1 MQGARQYAQH
11 SAGQSRQCMP
21 PWRSALG
28 VVPTLSL
35 LPADSLNPPAHW
47 LLMRLPACLSAGPSG
62 GLHPPL
68 LAHPDAGCGR
78 APHGAA
84 GGRRRRRGQQA
95 LGPAGCAVLL
105 PICQPSCH
113 GGSTH
118 CCTKA
123 SRGVCFARRKSEDC
137 TSMANSQLLVH
148 HPAGNAVTV
157 PVAKWLG
164 ERLANPYQVC
174 ALCALHPC
182 MHCWAMLS
190 SEGRLKHAAL
200 LRIA

>member
-1 MQGARQYAQH
+1 MPTFTTSNERMLLLLADGASGMLRVEDAERLQVGTEALH
-11 SAGQSRQCMP
+11 AGSSAVCT
-21 PWRSALG
+21 ALCRPEQAVHAALALCPRCG
-28 VVPTLSL
+28 AYLSL
-35 LPADSLNPPAHW
+35 LPADSLTPRAHW

-118 CCTKA
+118 CCT
-123 SRGVCFARRKSEDC
+123 
-137 TSMANSQLLVH
+137 
-148 HPAGNAVTV
+148 
-157 PVAKWLG
+157 
-164 ERLANPYQVC
+164 
-174 ALCALHPC
+174 
-182 MHCWAMLS
+182 
-190 SEGRLKHAAL
+190 
-200 LRIA
+200 